1 MTDAAPLTLSVA
13 AGFLFGIKHALDPDH
28 LVAISTIVAE
38 HKKLWRSSRAGIFWG
53 IGHTI
58 TVAAVG
64 LVVLGFKVT
73 VSPTLAQSLEL
84 IVGLMLVVL
93 GLAVAV
99 SLVREKV
106 HLHRHEHDGRCHT
119 HLHAHKHRLDHAHA
133 HPDDG
138 VYRSLFVGMVHGLA
152 GSAALT
158 VLVLSAM
165 PSVLHGL
172 FYLILFG
179 LGSIVGMMAM
189 STLIGSPFAY
199 TARRFERANLVIRS
213 LASGTSIGLGLI
225 IISEMGSRL
234 GLFP

>member
-1 MTDAAPLTLSVA
+1 MTDAPPLTLSLA

-28 LVAISTIVAE
+28 LVAVSTLVAE
-38 HKKLWRSSRAGIFWG
+38 HKTLRRSSWAGIFWG
-53 IGHTI
+53 IGHTV

-64 LVVLGFKVT
+64 LAVLGFKVT

-84 IVGLMLVVL
+84 VVGLMLLIL
-93 GLAVAV
+93 GVAVGV

-106 HLHRHEHDGRCHT
+106 HLHRHEHDGRR
-119 HLHAHKHRLDHAHA
+119 HLHVHSHKHRPDHAHD
-133 HPDDG
+133 HPDRG
-138 VYRSLFVGMVHGLA
+138 AYKSLFVGMVHGLA

-165 PSVLHGL
+165 PSVLQGL
-172 FYLILFG
+172 FYLVVFG

-189 STLIGSPFAY
+189 STLIGSPFAF
-199 TARRFERANLVIRS
+199 TARRFERLNLVIRS
-213 LASGTSIGLGLI
+213 LASVTSISLGLI
-225 IISEMGSRL
+225 IVSETGSRL